1 MKGVKYSLII
11 KTRGD
16 NDNLEFDN
24 LNIKEL
30 ISTIK
35 LKMVENYDIEP
46 IVTANIIYNLRNR
59 RCCKNSLLGQK
70 VTITKM
76 NKL

>member
-1 MKGVKYSLII
+1 
-11 KTRGD
+11 
-16 NDNLEFDN
+16 
-24 LNIKEL
+24 
-30 ISTIK
+30 
-35 LKMVENYDIEP
+35 MVENYDIEP

>member
-16 NDNLEFDN
+16 NDN